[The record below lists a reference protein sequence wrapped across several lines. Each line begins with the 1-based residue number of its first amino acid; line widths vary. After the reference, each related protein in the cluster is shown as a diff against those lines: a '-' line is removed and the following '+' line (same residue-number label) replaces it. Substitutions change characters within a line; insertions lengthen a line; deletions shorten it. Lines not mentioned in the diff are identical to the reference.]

1 MVRHQDFQKIFDAFM
16 WRYCKDK
23 KECDAGKEY
32 YYAWL
37 NKLGLDDTKPYER
50 PQEKFSWTKSYLK
63 YLKEDEKAKYFQ
75 VEALFPLT
83 SMNNNVYTKDELL
96 QAARSLVGKTVDL
109 NHTDEKLPEVTIY
122 DAQYEDNCVECLLR
136 IEKESKA
143 LKLIEKGDILQVSIE
158 ADCLRGTEQT
168 PEGNVCLGLVFTGL
182 ALLTKDVLPGVP
194 LTRIMPVERL
204 VESFTVTQVTSMNE
218 NNSQNPALGQTP
230 ALPPTQPPETPPPV
244 TPAQSP
250 PVTPDPAGL
259 EAEWTAA
266 YINDL
271 PNSSFAVTEPAYL
284 DGKTEDKRCR
294 HLPFKDKDGTVDLP
308 HLRNALAR
316 MNQIE
321 PVTDSISAADL
332 RAKAE
337 KVLVAAAKAADVG
350 DYGDK
355 EKLVEMETRL
365 KTCETMLAELKKP
378 KEEPKT
384 EPKNEPCKCVL
395 TKEGFWARFHQLRS
409 EGLDKADAFRLISLE
424 VIEAQTKK
432 SK

>member
-1 MVRHQDFQKIFDAFM
+1 M

-23 KECDAGKEY
+23 KECEEGKRV

-37 NKLGLDDTKPYER
+37 NKLGLDDTKPYQK
-50 PQEKFSWTKSYLK
+50 PQEKFSWTKPYIK
-63 YLKEDEKAKYFQ
+63 FLKEDEKAKYFQ

-83 SMNNNVYTKDELL
+83 SMNDNVYTKDELL

-136 IEKESKA
+136 VEKESKA
-143 LKLIEKGDILQVSIE
+143 LKLIEKEEILQVSIE

-168 PEGNVCLGLVFTGL
+168 PEGNVCHGLVFTGL

-194 LTRIMPVERL
+194 LTRIMPVEKL
-204 VESFTVTQVTSMNE
+204 VESFTVTSVTNLNE
-218 NNSQNPALGQTP
+218 PNSQNQAPGQNPA
-230 ALPPTQPPETPPPV
+230 PPPLQPPQTPPPQQ
-244 TPAQSP
+244 TPP
-250 PVTPDPAGL
+250 PLAEPAGQ

-271 PNSSFAVTEPAYL
+271 PNSSFAVIEPAYL

-294 HLPFKDKDGTVDLP
+294 HLPYKDKDGTVDLP

-337 KVLVAAAKAADVG
+337 KVLVAAAKAAKIG
-350 DYGDK
+350 DYETQ
-355 EKLVEMETRL
+355 EKLAEMETRL
-365 KTCETMLAELKKP
+365 KTFEATLEDLKKP
-378 KEEPKT
+378 KAEPIQENKG
-384 EPKNEPCKCVL
+384 PCKCVL

-409 EGLDKADAFRLISLE
+409 EGLNKTDAFRLVSIE
-424 VIEAQTKK
+424 VIEAATKK
-432 SK
+432 SQ

>member
-1 MVRHQDFQKIFDAFM
+1 MPKHPDFQKIYDAFM

-23 KECDAGKEY
+23 TECKEGKDY

-37 NKLGLDDTKPYER
+37 NKLGLDDTKPYQK
-50 PQEKFSWTKSYLK
+50 PQEKFNWTKSYLK
-63 YLKEDEKAKYFQ
+63 FLKEDEKAKYFK
-75 VEALFPLT
+75 VEALFPLS
-83 SMNNNVYTKDELL
+83 SMNNNMYTEDELL
-96 QAARSLVGKTVDL
+96 QAARSLVGKAVDL

-136 IEKESKA
+136 VEKESKA
-143 LKLIEKGDILQVSIE
+143 LKLIEKGEILQVSIE

-194 LTRIMPVERL
+194 LTRIMPVEKL
-204 VESFTVTQVTSMNE
+204 VESFTVTSVTNLNE
-218 NNSQNPALGQTP
+218 PNSQNQAPEQNPAPLLTH
-230 ALPPTQPPETPPPV
+230 PPV
-244 TPAQSP
+244 TPPLQQTP
-250 PVTPDPAGL
+250 PPTLDPASL

-266 YINDL
+266 YINEL
-271 PNSSFAVTEPAYL
+271 PNSSFAVIEPAYL

-332 RAKAE
+332 RVKAQN
-337 KVLVAAAKAADVG
+337 VLVAAAKDAGVG
-350 DYGDK
+350 DSEVL
-355 EKLVEMETRL
+355 EKIEDLQGKYEAL
-365 KTCETMLAELKKP
+365 KSELEQLKKP
-378 KEEPKT
+378 KEEPKQ
-384 EPKNEPCKCVL
+384 EPKKEPCKCLL

-409 EGLDKADAFRLISLE
+409 EGLDKSDAFRIVSQE
-424 VIEAQTKK
+424 VIAAAAKK
-432 SK
+432 SQ

>member
-1 MVRHQDFQKIFDAFM
+1 M

-23 KECDAGKEY
+23 KECEEGKRV

-37 NKLGLDDTKPYER
+37 NKLGLDDTKPYETL
-50 PQEKFSWTKSYLK
+50 QEKFSWTKSYLK
-63 YLKEDEKAKYFQ
+63 FLKEDEKAKYFK
-75 VEALFPLT
+75 VEALFPLS

-194 LTRIMPVERL
+194 LSRIMPVEKL
-204 VESFTVTQVTSMNE
+204 VESFTVTSVTNLNE
-218 NNSQNPALGQTP
+218 PNSQNPIPGQTP
-230 ALPPTQPPETPPPV
+230 ASPPTQPPATPPPI
-244 TPAQSP
+244 TPAQ
-250 PVTPDPAGL
+250 TPLAASDPAGL

-266 YINDL
+266 YINEL
-271 PNSSFAVTEPAYL
+271 PDSSFAVVEPAYP
-284 DGKTEDKRCR
+284 DKTQDKRCR

-321 PVTDSISAADL
+321 PVTDSITAADL
-332 RAKAE
+332 RATAQ
-337 KVLVAAAKAADVG
+337 KVLVAAAKDAGVG
-350 DYGDK
+350 DYETK
-355 EKLVEMETRL
+355 EKLIDIETRL
-365 KTCETMLAELKKP
+365 KTFEATLAELKKP
-378 KEEPKT
+378 EP
-384 EPKNEPCKCVL
+384 PKPEANKEPCKCVL
-395 TKEGFWARFHQLRS
+395 TKEGFWIRFHQLRS
-409 EGLDKADAFRLISLE
+409 EGLDKADAFRLVSLE